1 MGLATRPQR
10 PAQEAETLPQRE
22 ALPDALPPW
31 SPVKIFLA
39 EPDGHGGYLYL
50 PLDERL
56 GHAAAAPERLPA
68 AERHLLEARFGECI
82 ESGRGLAYELSIA
95 GSWWQVSL
103 APLADAGGRVTQ
115 LLGLGVDISERKT
128 VEHRLSETERQFASI
143 VGNLPGLVY
152 RRVRHTDGT
161 ITYPF
166 VSSRVEA
173 VFGYDA
179 ETIRAAPHLLLTTI
193 APEDRALFHAEIA
206 RSARDLTDFD
216 IELRSIKATGERI
229 WVRSTAQTS
238 RGPDGSIIWDGVM
251 LDISD
256 RKAAEAEAAQASARL
271 LSAIETLSEGVAIFD
286 ADDRLVLCNERFRE
300 INQPIADRL
309 MPGAAFVDLVRTAL
323 AKSRFPDAL
332 GREEAWFEQR
342 VARHRAAGGKF
353 EQRTPEGRWLQV
365 LEQRT
370 RDGGIVILATDI
382 TAVKRRQE
390 AMTILASAPEGEN
403 FLGAVARSLR
413 AGLGHRWAGVCRLL
427 PGGRAETLAWVDGD
441 QILDNFAY
449 DLAGT
454 PCEDVI
460 CGAAFLAIRSGVA
473 ERYPTDKFLRDNRAE
488 AYVGEV
494 VRDGRG
500 RIIGHVFAFDPQPD
514 PKLPMKQDVVGL
526 IAARVGYEL
535 ERREAERALTAAKET
550 AELASRAKSE
560 FLANMSHELRT
571 PLNAV
576 IGFSEIIGQE
586 ILGPAGR
593 PEYVEYARD
602 IHTSSNHLLQI
613 INDILDVSK
622 IEAGMMSIYPSH
634 VDPPAVVHGCCRIVR
649 PRARDAHVELATEV
663 TETTPIIIADE
674 RMLKQIV
681 LNLLSNAIKFTPE
694 SGRVTIRTE
703 CDAAGWLVIAV
714 SDTGIGIA
722 PEDIE
727 KVLRPFGQVESS
739 LARRF
744 PGTGLGLPLSK
755 GFVELHGGSL
765 AITSTPS
772 AGTTV
777 TVRLPPEPLSR
788 RGT

>member
-1 MGLATRPQR
+1 MGLAIRPQR
-10 PAQEAETLPQRE
+10 PAQQAEAPLDRE
-22 ALPDALPPW
+22 ALLDALFAS
-31 SPVKIFLA
+31 SPVKIFLVGCGG
-39 EPDGHGGYLYL
+39 DGRYAYL
-50 PLDERL
+50 PIDARL
-56 GHAAAAPERLPA
+56 SYASAAFSHLPA
-68 AERHLLEARFGECI
+68 AERASLEARYAECI
-82 ESGRGLAYELSIA
+82 ESRRPLVYESAID
-95 GSWWQVSL
+95 GHWWQIRL
-103 APLADAGGRVTQ
+103 TPLAGPDGQVTQ
-115 LLGLGVDISERKT
+115 LLGLGIDVSERKT
-128 VEHRLSETERQFASI
+128 VEHRLSEAERQFASI

-152 RRVRHTDGT
+152 RRVRHADGT
-161 ITYPF
+161 ISYPF
-166 VSSRVEA
+166 ISSGVKT

-179 ETIRAAPHLLLTTI
+179 DAVRREPHLLLSTI
-193 APEDRALFHAEIA
+193 VPEDRERFDAEIT
-206 RSARDLTDFD
+206 RSAHDLSDFD
-216 IELRSIKATGERI
+216 LELRATRADGAQI

-238 RGPDGSIIWDGVM
+238 PGLDGSIIWDGVI

-256 RKAAEAEAAQASARL
+256 RKSAEAEAAQASARL

-300 INQPIADRL
+300 INRPIAEL
-309 MPGAAFVDLVRTAL
+309 LVPKAAFVDLVRTAL
-323 AKSRFPDAL
+323 AKCRFPDAI
-332 GREEAWFEQR
+332 GREEAWLEQR
-342 VARHRAAGGKF
+342 LARHAAGGKF

-390 AMTILASAPEGEN
+390 AMTILASAAEHEQD

-427 PGGRAETLAWVDGD
+427 PGGRSETLAWVDGD
-441 QILDNFAY
+441 KVLDNFIY

-454 PCEDVI
+454 PCQDVI
-460 CGAAFLAIRSGVA
+460 SSGAFFAIPSSVA
-473 ERYPTDKFLRDNRAE
+473 PRYPADEFLRVIGAE
-488 AYVGEV
+488 SYVGDV

-500 RIIGHVFAFDPQPD
+500 RVIGHVFAFDERPD
-514 PKLPMKQDVVGL
+514 RKLPAKQDVVGL
-526 IAARVGYEL
+526 IAARVSYEL
-535 ERREAERALTAAKET
+535 QRREAERALTAAKES

-593 PEYVEYARD
+593 PEYTEYARD
-602 IHTSSNHLLQI
+602 IHSSSNHLLQI

-622 IEAGMMSIYPSH
+622 IEAGMMSIYPSP
-634 VDPPAVVHGCCRIVR
+634 VDPPAVVIACCRIVR
-649 PRARDAHVELATEV
+649 PRANDARVELVTEV
-663 TETTPIIIADE
+663 TETTPFVTADE

-694 SGRVTIRTE
+694 GGRVTIRTE
-703 CDAAGWLVIAV
+703 REGDWLVIAV
-714 SDTGIGIA
+714 TDTGIGIA
-722 PEDIE
+722 QEDID

-744 PGTGLGLPLSK
+744 AGTGLGLPLSK
-755 GFVELHGGSL
+755 GLVELHGGSL
-765 AITSTPS
+765 AIASTPG

-777 TVRLPPEPLSR
+777 TVRLPPVPLS
-788 RGT
+788 G